1 MARATARSLVVAGAV
16 AIVAAAA
23 AAAASPPLAPL
34 ATLGKLRPAPDP
46 GTLGP
51 EAFPVPDAPVLAPAY
66 SVPRRAKT
74 VDGIKCQTNEPLR
87 MHVHTHLTLFV
98 DGKERALPAGIGVW
112 PPLPAQEVA
121 AGQFFVTPKYCFSWL
136 STHFADGVVHTE
148 APVPRTFVLGELF
161 DVWGQPFSRTR
172 LGPVRGP
179 VTAIVNGKVWT
190 GDPRK
195 IPLVSHT
202 QIQLEVGRPLVAP
215 ISVDW
220 PGTF

>member
-1 MARATARSLVVAGAV
+1 VARPLVLAAVLAALCATAVG
-16 AIVAAAA
+16 
-23 AAAASPPLAPL
+23 AASSPLAPL
-34 ATLGKLRPAPDP
+34 STLGRLRPAPDP
-46 GTLGP
+46 GASGA
-51 EAFPVPDAPVLAPAY
+51 EAFPIPDAPALAPAF
-66 SVPRRAKT
+66 SVARRTKT
-74 VDGIKCQTNEPLR
+74 VDGIKCQSNEPVR

-98 DGKERALPAGIGVW
+98 DGKQRQLPAGIGVW
-112 PPLPAQEVA
+112 PQLPAKEVA

-136 STHFADGVVHTE
+136 STHFADGIVHTE
-148 APVPRTFVLGELF
+148 APVLRSFVLGELF
-161 DVWGQPFSRTR
+161 DVWGQPLSRTR
-172 LGPVRGP
+172 LGPSRGP

-215 ISVDW
+215 QTVTW